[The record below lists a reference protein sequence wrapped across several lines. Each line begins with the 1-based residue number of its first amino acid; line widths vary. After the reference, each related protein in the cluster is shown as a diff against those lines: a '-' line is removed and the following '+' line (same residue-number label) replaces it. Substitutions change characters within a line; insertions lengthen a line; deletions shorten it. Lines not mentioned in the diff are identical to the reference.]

1 MISGLV
7 WVACAA
13 AAAAAYSA
21 SAISL
26 SFGRMHRLMRGC
38 QSVCVR
44 GLIYKYAVNL
54 SG

>member
-1 MISGLV
+1 MTPLRPLMQ
-7 WVACAA
+7 
-13 AAAAAYSA
+13 A
-21 SAISL
+21 SVK
-26 SFGRMHRLMRGC
+26 RGC